1 MGQVNNVLIILGI
14 TALMA
19 IITTVLAY
27 FVDLIPSA
35 VNGSGSRL
43 ATSILNGAI
52 PPTGVD

>member
-1 MGQVNNVLIILGI
+1 MNNVLIILGI